1 MPQYTGF
8 STINACKPI
17 DRNIQLNTM
26 MNSNGSNGTG
36 IPTGNGNTDQG
47 ITTGKKFTL
56 TDVALVIQ
64 DFINALNI
72 PLGSKVG
79 QPQYGT
85 TLWNYLFDPNTLDIQ
100 TALQNEIRRVASL
113 DPRIILNSVIAFP
126 QENGILLEVEI
137 AIALFNTPLTVSI
150 FLNQQTKQA
159 LLNSAR

>member
-17 DRNIQLNTM
+17 DTNLQLNSS
-26 MNSNGSNGTG
+26 MNNNNLNG
-36 IPTGNGNTDQG
+36 IPNGLGNNNNG

-56 TDVALVIQ
+56 TDSALVIQ

-72 PLGSKVG
+72 RQGSKVG

-100 TALQNEIRRVASL
+100 GAIENEIRRVASL
-113 DPRIILNSVIAFP
+113 DPRIILNSVVAFP
-126 QENGILLEVEI
+126 QENGILVEVEI
-137 AIALFNTPLTVSI
+137 AIQLFNVPLTVTV
-150 FLNQQTKQA
+150 FLDQQSRQA
-159 LLNSAR
+159 LLNSTI

>member
-17 DRNIQLNTM
+17 DTNLQLNSAM
-26 MNSNGSNGTG
+26 
-36 IPTGNGNTDQG
+36 NGNTNAGIPNGSGNTGQG

-56 TDVALVIQ
+56 NDGKLVIQ

-72 PLGSKVG
+72 RQGSKVG

-85 TLWNYLFDPNTLDIQ
+85 TLWNYIFDPNTLDIQ
-100 TALQNEIRRVASL
+100 TDIQNEIRRVASL
-113 DPRIILNSVIAFP
+113 DPRIILNRVTAFP
-126 QENGILLEVEI
+126 QENGILLEVEM
-137 AIALFNTPLTVSI
+137 AIQLFNVPLTITV
-150 FLNQQTKQA
+150 FLDQQSKTA